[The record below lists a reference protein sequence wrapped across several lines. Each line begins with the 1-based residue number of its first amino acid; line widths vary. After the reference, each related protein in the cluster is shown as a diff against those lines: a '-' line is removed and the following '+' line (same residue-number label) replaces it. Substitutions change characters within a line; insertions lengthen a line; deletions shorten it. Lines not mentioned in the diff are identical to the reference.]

1 MTAVPAYLDAIREG
15 GAKVS
20 GWLRPGTPDA
30 LSLLNEHLPELAPP
44 GELAALWACFDG
56 IEGPEEATLAD
67 LWLDGAFR
75 FYSVGQAINDYRVCY
90 ELWAADPAFEDY
102 WPKGFLPIATPGD
115 GSRLLVNCIKD
126 SATHGSVYELLH
138 GSGVTR
144 SSASIGRYF
153 ETAKAWLAGGALKVN
168 EAGQLDIDFAAAG
181 QIARGMNPDCD
192 SWGSVAAAE
201 KSGDA
206 DAKSSDPKSAE

>member
-1 MTAVPAYLDAIREG
+1 MKAVAAYLDAIREG

-20 GWLRPGTPDA
+20 AWLRPGTPDA

-56 IEGPEEATLAD
+56 IDAPEDALVNDA
-67 LWLDGAFR
+67 WLDGAFR

-90 ELWAADPAFEDY
+90 DLWAADPAFEDY

-115 GSRLLVNCIKD
+115 GSRLLVDCIKD
-126 SATHGSVYELLH
+126 SPTHGNVFELLH

-144 SSASIGRYF
+144 SSASVGRYF
-153 ETAKAWLAGGALKVN
+153 ETVGAWLAGGALKVN
-168 EAGQLDIDFAAAG
+168 DGQLFIDFAAASE
-181 QIARGMNPDCD
+181 IARGMNPDCN
-192 SWGSVAAAE
+192 SWGGGAAAPAGA
-201 KSGDA
+201 SGTTT
-206 DAKSSDPKSAE
+206 SPSAE